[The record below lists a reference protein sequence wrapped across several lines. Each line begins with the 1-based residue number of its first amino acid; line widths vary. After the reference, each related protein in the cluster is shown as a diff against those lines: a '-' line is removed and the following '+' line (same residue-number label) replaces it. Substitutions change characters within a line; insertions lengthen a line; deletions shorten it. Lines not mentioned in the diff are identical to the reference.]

1 MYHIFFINPSV
12 DGHLWYFY
20 VLSIA
25 KNVAMKTGVHVFFL
39 NHGLSGFMPRC
50 RISGL

>member
-20 VLSIA
+20 VLAIA
-25 KNVAMKTGVHVFFL
+25 KNVAMKTGVHVFFFE
-39 NHGLSGFMPRC
+39 SRFVW
-50 RISGL
+50 IYAQV